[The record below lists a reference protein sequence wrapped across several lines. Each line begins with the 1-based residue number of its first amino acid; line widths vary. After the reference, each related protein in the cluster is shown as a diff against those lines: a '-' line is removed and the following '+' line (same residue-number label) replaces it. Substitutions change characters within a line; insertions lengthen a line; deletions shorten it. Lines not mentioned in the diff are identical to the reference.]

1 MRKHYTTLCTDG
13 QGDSCTG
20 SAGPG
25 PLPGMT
31 RSAPALA
38 RGKSFCRRGGGAR
51 RRAAAGAAHGWGMG
65 GAARRKNGPLP
76 GGKRGGRARRQMR
89 RGGPAVRQ
97 RVCQWGGREDSQW
110 ESWSAGG
117 VAGRGGKC
125 AADGLPCGKGSA
137 GRAAAGTARGG
148 GLAALHGAKRPAA
161 GRPCAAANALRTAC
175 RAAWGKW
182 VSPAK
187 AAPHGAKTACCR
199 AALRCGKR
207 AADGLPC
214 GKGFACGSGCP
225 ARFPASGVAS
235 PLQDAA
241 GRERTDRRRPNGSS
255 ALAT

>member
-1 MRKHYTTLCTDG
+1 MGKGILVRG
-13 QGDSCTG
+13 AQG
-20 SAGPG
+20 
-25 PLPGMT
+25 
-31 RSAPALA
+31 R
-38 RGKSFCRRGGGAR
+38 
-51 RRAAAGAAHGWGMG
+51 GMG
-65 GAARRKNGPLP
+65 HDRTRLTIKWGKWVLP
-76 GGKRGGRARRQMR
+76 A
-89 RGGPAVRQ
+89 
-97 RVCQWGGREDSQW
+97 E
-110 ESWSAGG
+110 
-117 VAGRGGKC
+117 
-125 AADGLPCGKGSA
+125 
-137 GRAAAGTARGG
+137 
-148 GLAALHGAKRPAA
+148 AALHGAKRPAT

-241 GRERTDRRRPNGSS
+241 GRKRTDRRRPNGSS